1 MLPQYIFKTLP
12 ELGWAIFVAVA
23 TVIATELVT
32 FNESTLTDPA
42 AWGMALL
49 AACVRAAAGALLAH
63 FGPGGFSDGT
73 GGTTAHPND

>member
-1 MLPQYIFKTLP
+1 MLPEYIFKSWP

-32 FNESTLTDPA
+32 FNETTLTDPA

-49 AACVRAAAGALLAH
+49 GASVRAAAGALLAH
-63 FGPGGFSDGT
+63 FGPGGFSGSSDP
-73 GGTTAHPND
+73 AQHPYD

>member
-1 MLPQYIFKTLP
+1 MPTYIFKTLP

-32 FNESTLTDPA
+32 FNESTLTDPG